1 MKKFV
6 KFEFSI
12 YGRSQGLQWVQ
23 MHPHGGENKL
33 GVIYRVVSAPPGR
46 VCTPMQSKSLIFNEI
61 VDICTAGVVNLVVL
75 ACVLR
80 ATTKKGCQLFRGR
93 KVHPTENPGYAYVT
107 S

>member
-46 VCTPMQSKSLIFNEI
+46 
-61 VDICTAGVVNLVVL
+61 AGVNFRTFLLGGRDLKVGVVHLVVL
-75 ACVLR
+75 DRFWR
-80 ATTKKGCQLFRGR
+80 ATTKEGRHLF
-93 KVHPTENPGYAYVT
+93 
-107 S
+107 